1 MDIKAFEDLIKTE
14 ISAVITK
21 VFDDIPTLPIDVRQ
35 GERVGDA
42 ISKFLETKFVEYTQE
57 HFYFKET
64 HLTTFLILLI

>member
-14 ISAVITK
+14 ISVVITK
-21 VFDDIPTLPIDVRQ
+21 VLMIFLLPIDVRQ

-57 HFYFKET
+57 HFYFKNSS
-64 HLTTFLILLI
+64 ISC

>member
-35 GERVGDA
+35 GERVG
-42 ISKFLETKFVEYTQE
+42 LQ
-57 HFYFKET
+57 
-64 HLTTFLILLI
+64 LLLLLVQQAGL